1 MSEEQANPLQGY
13 YDWQVN
19 TLMLARDLSE
29 PVEAG
34 NEQQALERRQ
44 QIEQEVRE
52 MTLAV
57 LPDEYR
63 QDPNRDWPP
72 SLFMD
77 ITRVTLMRAATWA
90 GIVEEAQ

>member
-1 MSEEQANPLQGY
+1 MSDDDNPLQGY

-19 TLMLARDLSE
+19 TLMLARDLTE
-29 PVEAG
+29 PIPAG
-34 NEQQALERRQ
+34 DEQAALERRM

-63 QDPNRDWPP
+63 NDPNRDWPP
-72 SLFMD
+72 HLFMD
-77 ITRVTLMRAATWA
+77 ITKVTLMRAAQWA
-90 GIVEEAQ
+90 GIVEEAE